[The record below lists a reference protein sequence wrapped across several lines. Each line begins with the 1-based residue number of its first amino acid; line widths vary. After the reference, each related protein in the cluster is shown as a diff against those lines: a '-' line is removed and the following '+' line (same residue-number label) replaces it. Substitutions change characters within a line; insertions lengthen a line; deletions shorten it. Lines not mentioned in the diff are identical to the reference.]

1 MANSHARRFSDET
14 TATIRESVREL
25 AKLLGGKAAI
35 ISIRTKYDET
45 IVIDV
50 PINGDA
56 RAFLLCAIETH
67 ASLESLLKLMAERID
82 AAKAPTDV

>member
-1 MANSHARRFSDET
+1 MSAASRRFVDET
-14 TATIRESVREL
+14 TATIRESVTEL

-35 ISIRTKYDET
+35 ISIRTKYNAT

-56 RAFLLCAIETH
+56 QAFLMCAIETH
-67 ASLESLLKLMAERID
+67 ASLESLLKIMAARID
-82 AAKAPTDV
+82 AAKRKP